1 MALMAFSSV
10 VFQQYQLKQKRSKI
24 GALKNELRMTSSQLD
39 EATGDLRRVRQELT
53 NQKQRADQQQLE
65 IERAAAQNK

>member
-1 MALMAFSSV
+1 MAFSSV